1 MSVEKTQPE
10 VKLRRVL
17 SLGDLIV
24 YGIVLIQPVAA
35 LPLYGHANNISRGH
49 AVTTIMIAMCAMICT
64 AISYGRMA
72 SRYPAAGS
80 AYTYVGRA
88 LDSRLGFVAG
98 WCMFMDYLLV
108 PVLCVVYASV
118 AAHHML
124 PPVPQAV
131 WLLFFAGGFTLL
143 NLLGIKFASRT
154 NWILMIVMSAV
165 VFWFMAAAVRYI
177 LGAFGPSGLFTTKPF
192 YNPASFSWSAI
203 GSGTALAALT
213 YIGFDG
219 LTTLSEEVKN
229 PRRNVLLAAVF
240 TCVIT
245 GIWSGAQV
253 YLAQASWPDWASF
266 ARDATSEAART
277 TAVDSAIMAIAGR
290 VGGAALDAALS
301 LVLLIGSVGSGSTGQ
316 MGAARLLYGMG
327 RDGVLPRG
335 FFAHLDRKH
344 AGPSW
349 NILSIGALAL
359 AGAVLLSY
367 EEAAKLLNFGA
378 FLAFIGVNLAC
389 LREYFWRGAKTFGN
403 FLTSFLV
410 PAAGAVVC
418 LVIWTSLPLKTLLI
432 GGAWMAAGIGYLA
445 VRTSG
450 FRKPVPV
457 VDFSDRE

>member
-1 MSVEKTQPE
+1 MSVEQAKPE

-17 SLGDLIV
+17 GLSDLIV

-35 LPLYGHANNISRGH
+35 LPLFGHANNISRGH

-64 AISYGRMA
+64 AVSYGRMA

-88 LDSRLGFVAG
+88 LDPRLGFIAG

-108 PVLCVVYASV
+108 PVLCVIYSSV
-118 AAHHML
+118 AARHLL
-124 PPVPQAV
+124 PFIPHAA
-131 WLLFFAGGFTLL
+131 WLIFFAGGFTLL
-143 NLLGIKFASRT
+143 NLNGVKFASRT
-154 NWILMIVMSAV
+154 NWMLMIIMSAV

-177 LGAFGPSGLFTTKPF
+177 LMAFGPSGLFTTRPF
-192 YNPASFSWSAI
+192 YNPDSFSWSAI

-219 LTTLSEEVKN
+219 ITTLSEEVKN

-240 TCVIT
+240 TCLIT

-253 YLAQASWPDWASF
+253 YLAQASWPDWASIT
-266 ARDATSEAART
+266 RNATTEAART
-277 TAVDSAIMAIAGR
+277 TALDTAILAIAGR

-301 LVLLIGSVGSGSTGQ
+301 LVLLVGSIGSGSTGQ

-327 RDGVLPRG
+327 RDGVLPRR

-344 AGPSW
+344 AGPSR
-349 NILSIGALAL
+349 NILFLGTLAL
-359 AGAVLLSY
+359 FGAAVLSY

-378 FLAFIGVNLAC
+378 FLAFIGVNIAC
-389 LREYFWRGAKTFGN
+389 LREHFWHGPKTVSN
-403 FLTSFLV
+403 FLVSFAV
-410 PAAGAVVC
+410 PAIGAVIC
-418 LVIWTSLPLKTLLI
+418 LIIWRSLPLRTLLF
-432 GGAWMAAGIGYLA
+432 GGSWMAAGIGYLA

-457 VDFSDRE
+457 MDFSDKE